1 MRTLANPS
9 TGDYVRPDDPA
20 DARLVA
26 LPMRPGVPLRELR
39 DDVRPDGV
47 LDRVPVRVLGVPV
60 EVRAY
65 VQLLGA
71 LGSGGYRDESLGL
84 SGAASG
90 QASMARAT
98 P

>member
-1 MRTLANPS
+1 MANQS

-26 LPMRPGVPLRELR
+26 LPMRPGV
-39 DDVRPDGV
+39 
-47 LDRVPVRVLGVPV
+47 LGVPV

-65 VQLLGA
+65 VQLPGA

-90 QASMARAT
+90 QASIARA
-98 P
+98 PP